1 MTNLNSYVDLLNN
14 GSNAD
19 CFCICSYYDIED
31 ESAAEADIKNYKAG
45 KSGDE
50 AAAEAYI
57 KAHAVIITDLQGN
70 VQYDLLNQLAYKL
83 PDLKQVEIKENKN
96 INKTVINNYF
106 INYYKFI
113 NGQMS
118 EERFNKRISRM
129 IKG

>member
-1 MTNLNSYVDLLNN
+1 MSNLNSYVDLLNN

-19 CFCICSYYDIED
+19 CFCIYSYYDIED
-31 ESAAEADIKNYKAG
+31 ETAAAEDIKNYKAG
-45 KSGDE
+45 KAGDE
-50 AAAEAYI
+50 EAAEAYVRN
-57 KAHAVIITDLQGN
+57 HSVIITDLQGN
-70 VQYDLLNQLAYKL
+70 VQFDLLNQLAYRL
-83 PDLKQVEIKENKN
+83 PDLKVEETKENN

-118 EERFNKRISRM
+118 KERFEKRISRM